1 MFFFQ
6 YKPPYCIIKL
16 KRGDFAV
23 YAQVKYDIK
32 TYKHTIDSDNTQI
45 QNKLWKRYLLRV
57 RTLKENDI
65 KYTFLLM
72 NPSAA
77 VRNKSDRTVNKVIKD
92 AFNDGA
98 GIVDVVNIFPFYET
112 NSKKLGKVLDKISDT
127 DLDIIQK
134 ENLEKIKLSIKSSI
148 KSGGKVICGWGN
160 RPTKLNKSNMMIY
173 NSNLHCIKNIL
184 SEYSEQLLCYDTN
197 ITSMPS
203 HPLYKYNDFRQYTL
217 T

>member
-1 MFFFQ
+1 MYNQ
-6 YKPPYCIIKL
+6 SKK
-16 KRGDFAV
+16 GDFAV
-23 YAQVKYDIK
+23 YAQVNYDK
-32 TYKHTIDSDNTQI
+32 NTYKQTIISDNTQI
-45 QNKLWKRYLLRV
+45 QNNLWTRYLLRV
-57 RTLKENDI
+57 STQNANDI

-77 VRNKSDRTVNKVIKD
+77 VHDKSDRTVNKVIKG

-112 NSKKLGKVLDKISDT
+112 DSKKLGKVLDKISGTKLDT
-127 DLDIIQK
+127 IQK
-134 ENLEKIKLSIKSSI
+134 ENLEKIKLSIESSI
-148 KSGGKVICGWGN
+148 ESGGKVICGWGN

-173 NSNLHCIKNIL
+173 NSNLDCIKNIL
-184 SEYSEQLLCYDTN
+184 SEYSEELYCYDTN

-203 HPLYKYNDFRQYTL
+203 HPLYKFNDFRQYTL